1 MNQIQTLIALIEAGK
16 SSVTVKGVTYSLEGL
31 EVHTN
36 SWTQNDGTEIVDKG
50 IKFKGELEQM
60 PREFTLANT
69 NKKPY
74 GLPKVKHNFP
84 AIGGK
89 KLFST
94 AMLYEST
101 AEFVE
106 EGEEI
111 DLFMSGNMN
120 KDGKVQVQVLLTG
133 DSRAIIDWEI
143 EDDLSFL
150 MAGNATE
157 IVKSPGA

>member
-1 MNQIQTLIALIEAGK
+1 MNQIQTIIALIEAGK

-36 SWTQNDGTEIVDKG
+36 SWTQDDGTEIVDKG
-50 IKFKGELEQM
+50 IKFKGEIEQL
-60 PREFTLANT
+60 PREFTLSNS
-69 NKKPY
+69 NGKSY
-74 GLPKVKHNFP
+74 GLPRVKHNFP

-94 AMLYEST
+94 AMLYENA

-106 EGEEI
+106 EGAKI

-120 KDGKVQVQVLLTG
+120 KDGKVQVQVLITG
-133 DSRAIIDWEI
+133 DSRVVIDWEFD
-143 EDDLSFL
+143 DDLTFL
-150 MAGNATE
+150 MAGNAAE
-157 IVKSPGA
+157 VVKTPGA

>member
-31 EVHTN
+31 EVHSN
-36 SWTQNDGTEIVDKG
+36 SWTQDDGTEIVDKG
-50 IKFKGELEQM
+50 VKFKGELEQM
-60 PREFTLANT
+60 PREFTLSNS
-69 NKKPY
+69 NGKSY

-94 AMLYEST
+94 AMLYESA

-111 DLFMSGNMN
+111 DLFMS
-120 KDGKVQVQVLLTG
+120 
-133 DSRAIIDWEI
+133 
-143 EDDLSFL
+143 
-150 MAGNATE
+150 
-157 IVKSPGA
+157 